1 MNGRQDQQE
10 QQELQEKVKEI
21 VLQVGHKGQ
30 DQDQGESATH
40 GGPTIRNYTH
50 KPTWAITNMTNTFSI
65 SLKVIETWQN
75 RLEQYQERNIRFL
88 IRMYQHIASEDAIIF
103 CEKDEQM
110 C

>member
-1 MNGRQDQQE
+1 MRLICHPLDSIAHRMMPFTDNTPRRSMNGRQDQQE

-50 KPTWAITNMTNTFSI
+50 KPT
-65 SLKVIETWQN
+65 
-75 RLEQYQERNIRFL
+75 
-88 IRMYQHIASEDAIIF
+88 
-103 CEKDEQM
+103 
-110 C
+110 